1 MKLDSILSI
10 LIMVVKRIVNNLNLM
25 LAAVA
30 GLIITVTLV
39 ASIPLYSDGM
49 SEALLHRQLS
59 APSDQVQP
67 KSSILL
73 RHFEDQP
80 AQAGGLT
87 SSSSS
92 SSTSSSSSS
101 SSGSS
106 GAASDSSAS
115 GGSSSGSSSSAS
127 APVTTGN
134 VYKPITLDDYNRANK
149 YLTDE
154 APRVM
159 GIPRKLYVTYGQTDS
174 LPLLQRTDESSLT
187 GREFAGYGFI
197 AFIRDF
203 EKHIKILEGRQAS
216 PEPDANG
223 DIEAVMATA
232 GMDEIGLDVG
242 DRIVVVYE
250 KDGNLLPINIHIVG
264 RWYPLNPDDTYWFY
278 QLDYFNNGIMVPEAS
293 FFNNIAKPYE
303 GIAHE
308 YAWFMVFDVN
318 AIRSNNVERVLEGIN
333 ELRSRTAT
341 ILGNVRMEISPESL
355 LRDYQVKL
363 FFLKILLFV
372 LSAPIICIVLYYI
385 TISAGMIIDRQ
396 RNEIAILKSRG
407 ASVGQVV
414 GVYLT
419 EGLLFGLFAV
429 VAGPLLGMLVAQFIG
444 HTYTFLVFSNRELL
458 PVHIT
463 GQTMQFAMLAVGLSV
478 GAMVLPAVGA
488 SRHSIVTY
496 KQEVARSTRAPFWQ
510 RWFIDFLLMGIA
522 GYGYYLLSQRQSIL
536 TLGEAGD
543 VFSDP
548 LLLLVPAL
556 FIFAAALIFLR
567 LFPWIVEGVSRAGN
581 RVFGVSVMLGLRHIS
596 RMPGQYTRL
605 VLLLTLTLAL
615 GTFAASVAKTL
626 DRNYND
632 RVYYQ
637 NGSDLLLVE
646 SGAYDEV
653 TETWSFQPVSD
664 HLQVKAIKAVARV
677 FRTTGNASITGQG
690 RPQEVKILGID
701 PPGFARVTYW
711 RDDFASQDIIT
722 LLNGL
727 ALNEK
732 GVIVDSK
739 FLNSFKLKVGDSLV
753 VNVKQKPVDFTITGV
768 ADYWPT
774 LWPDTDRFFI
784 VNLDYLFD
792 QIGASPY
799 DVWAVTDGQ
808 TPPAQIVNE
817 LRDHD
822 FIVSRYVDAREQ
834 AVKLRDDPGR
844 TGIFGILTVGF
855 LVAALLTVLGFMLYS
870 FLSARRRMQQLG
882 ILRAMGLSIRQLIGL
897 FLFEQGFLI
906 VLGVAVGTVLGVLTG
921 DLFIP
926 FLQIKSEAHAGIPR
940 FIVMTAWG
948 DIAKIYVLFALI
960 LAVAIPAFIWML
972 ARVKIHEAIKFGE
985 ETG

>member
-1 MKLDSILSI
+1 MSYISIL
-10 LIMVVKRIVNNLNLM
+10 LMVLKRIINNINLM
-25 LAAVA
+25 LAAIA
-30 GLIITVTLV
+30 GLVITVTLV
-39 ASIPLYSDGM
+39 SSIPLYSEGM
-49 SEALLHRQLS
+49 SEALLHRQLT
-59 APSDQVQP
+59 ATTDQVQP

-73 RHFEDQP
+73 RHFEDPQA
-80 AQAGGLT
+80 AQAAGTT
-87 SSSSS
+87 SAP
-92 SSTSSSSSS
+92 SSSS
-101 SSGSS
+101 SSGGS
-106 GAASDSSAS
+106 GGDSS
-115 GGSSSGSSSSAS
+115 GGSSGGSSGSGAA
-127 APVTTGN
+127 APVVTGN
-134 VYKPITLDDYNRANK
+134 VFKPITLDDYTKANK
-149 YLTDE
+149 YLTDD
-154 APRVM
+154 AQRVI
-159 GIPRKLYVTYGQTDS
+159 GIPRKLYVTYGQSDS
-174 LPLLQRTDESSLT
+174 LPVLQRTDETSLT

-203 EKHIKILEGRQAS
+203 EQHVKMLDGRL
-216 PEPDANG
+216 PNPKPDANG

-242 DRIVVVYE
+242 DKIAVVYE
-250 KDGNLLPINIHIVG
+250 KNGNLTPINVKIVG
-264 RWYPLNPDDTYWFY
+264 RWYPKDPDETYWFY
-278 QLDYFNNGIMVPEAS
+278 QLDYFNNAIMLPEES
-293 FFNNIAKPYE
+293 FFENVAKPYD
-303 GIAHE
+303 GIGHE

-318 AIRSNNVERVLEGIN
+318 AIRSNNVGRVLDGIN

-355 LRDYQVKL
+355 LRDYEVKL

-407 ASVGQVV
+407 ASMGQVI

-419 EGLLFGLFAV
+419 EGSLFGILALV
-429 VAGPLLGMLVAQFIG
+429 MGPLLGMMVAQFIG
-444 HTYTFLVFSNRELL
+444 RTYTFLVFSNREAL

-463 GQTMQFAMLAVGLSV
+463 GQTMQFALAAVGMSI

-488 SRHSIVTY
+488 ARHSIVTY

-510 RWFIDFLLMGIA
+510 RWLIDFLILAVA
-522 GYGYYLLSQRQSIL
+522 GYGYYLLQGRQSVL

-548 LLLLVPAL
+548 LLLLVPAI
-556 FIFAAALIFLR
+556 FIFGGSLVFLR
-567 LFPWIVEGVSRAGN
+567 LFPYIVNGLSAVAG
-581 RVFGVSVMLGLRHIS
+581 RFLPVSVLLGLRQIG

-646 SGAYDEV
+646 SGQFDEL

-664 HLQVKAIKAVARV
+664 HLDVKAIKWAARAY
-677 FRTTGNASITGQG
+677 RTTGNANITGRG
-690 RPQEVKILGID
+690 RPQEVKMLGID
-701 PPGFARVTYW
+701 PPDYAKIMWW
-711 RDDFASQDIIT
+711 RDDFADKHFVS

-727 ALNEK
+727 GADEK
-732 GVIVDSK
+732 GAIVDAK
-739 FLNSFKLKVGDSLV
+739 FLAEFKLKVGDSLV

-768 ADYWPT
+768 VNYWPT
-774 LWPDTDRFFI
+774 MWPDTDRFFI

-792 QIGASPY
+792 QIGQTPY
-799 DVWAVTDGQ
+799 DVLAKTD
-808 TPPAQIVNE
+808 PRVAPEQIVDDV
-817 LRDHD
+817 RQHD
-822 FIVSRYVDAREQ
+822 FIVSRFVDARQ
-834 AVKLRDDPGR
+834 TALKLRDDPSR

-855 LVAALLTVLGFMLYS
+855 VIAALLTVLGFMLYS
-870 FLSARRRMQQLG
+870 FLSARRRMQELG
-882 ILRAMGLSIRQLIGL
+882 ILRAMGLSIRQLINL

-906 VLGVAVGTVLGVLTG
+906 TLGLLVGTGLGLLTG
-921 DLFIP
+921 NLFIP
-926 FLQIKSEAHAGIPR
+926 FLQIKSEAHAGIPK
-940 FIVMTAWG
+940 FIVMTAW
-948 DIAKIYVLFALI
+948 DDVLKIYVIFALI
-960 LAVAIPAFIWML
+960 LCVAIPAFIWML
-972 ARVKIHEAIKFGE
+972 ARMKIHEAIKFGE